1 MYIVDARQTAGL
13 QEPRRGNWTAFD
25 RPKYWVRLSRCP
37 NESVLIAHMSCVRYR
52 TVEEVRSEQGRSFWM
67 VKDMI
72 LMIMLSSSAK
82 KFLDAEN
89 RSTRYQ

>member
-1 MYIVDARQTAGL
+1 
-13 QEPRRGNWTAFD
+13 
-25 RPKYWVRLSRCP
+25 
-37 NESVLIAHMSCVRYR
+37 
-52 TVEEVRSEQGRSFWM
+52 M